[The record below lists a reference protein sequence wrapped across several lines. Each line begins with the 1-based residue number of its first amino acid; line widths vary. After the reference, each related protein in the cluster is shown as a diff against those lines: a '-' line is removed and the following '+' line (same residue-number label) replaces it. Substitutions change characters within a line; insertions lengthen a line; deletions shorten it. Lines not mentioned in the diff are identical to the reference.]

1 MQGDKMRISE
11 EQTYQLF
18 TMSPILILMLL
29 VQKVEVARTAGKFS
43 QEKTVIV
50 EGFTVLN
57 QTGKTRLTAERIE
70 QLNYS

>member
-29 VQKVEVARTAGKFS
+29 VQKVEVARTAGNFS

-50 EGFTVLN
+50 EGFTALN
-57 QTGKTRLTAERIE
+57 QTGKTRLTGERME

>member
-18 TMSPILILMLL
+18 TVSPILILMLL
-29 VQKVEVARTAGKFS
+29 VQKVEVARTAGKF